1 MNHRFH
7 GLPRISRSAFP
18 GRLLSN
24 GRIVE
29 EASRRLLEESQRLD
43 ADSTFCHSPAFAAL
57 PSNLPRSTS
66 SAPVIRSNVS
76 MVGTRSR
83 FSTRDTIVWLS
94 PDRVATSFKESFR
107 RSRSSRSNSINRPIT
122 ASRSDAFDTPA
133 SYATASLTGDVTIG
147 TTGRS
152 PVSDETVE
160 R

>member
-7 GLPRISRSAFP
+7 GLPRISWSAFP

-76 MVGTRSR
+76 MV
-83 FSTRDTIVWLS
+83 S

>member
-7 GLPRISRSAFP
+7 GLPRISWSAFP

-29 EASRRLLEESQRLD
+29 EASRRLLEESQRLLD
-43 ADSTFCHSPAFAAL
+43 ADSTFCHSPALVAAF
-57 PSNLPRSTS
+57 PSKLARSTS

-76 MVGTRSR
+76 MVGSLSR
-83 FSTRDTIVWLS
+83 FSTRETIVWLS

-133 SYATASLTGDVTIG
+133 SYATDSLTRDVTIG
-147 TTGRS
+147 TRDCASRTGI
-152 PVSDETVE
+152 
-160 R
+160 